1 MICMLEVPCALPLSR
16 KSRRIRQRPLRWR
29 PSERLSRCKESWPYS
44 RSPQGERMW
53 DGTKLARQQCAINAA
68 IWSYCGAQM
77 WPLVSYGCGSQ
88 LLEQTVQHLTTDASL
103 AALIGH
109 GSQAAA
115 TDHTA
120 SHKAF
125 IVGGA
130 VALIGTLKPLYKLA
144 SRSGLSRVTTRMAC
158 TAE

>member
-1 MICMLEVPCALPLSR
+1 
-16 KSRRIRQRPLRWR
+16 
-29 PSERLSRCKESWPYS
+29 
-44 RSPQGERMW
+44 
-53 DGTKLARQQCAINAA
+53 
-68 IWSYCGAQM
+68 M
-77 WPLVSYGCGSQ
+77 WPLVSHGCGSQ
-88 LLEQTVQHLTTDASL
+88 LPRADCSTPHDRCEPRGTASAMEARL
-103 AALIGH
+103 LRR
-109 GSQAAA
+109 
-115 TDHTA
+115 TTA